1 MFGKPALLSQ
11 ALARPSYLRGSSP
24 ADVPDYIDEP
34 APAPLPPP
42 PPVMD
47 DFLIEDVMTVSQA
60 PEPSMLAMYKMPAL
74 VGLVSALLV
83 GLASRNR
90 GNPSYMTV
98 GAIAGGI
105 AGAGAYYF
113 DSNKA

>member
-11 ALARPSYLRGSSP
+11 SLARPSYLRGSSP
-24 ADVPDYIDEP
+24 ADVPEYVD

-42 PPVMD
+42 LAMD

-60 PEPSMLAMYKMPAL
+60 PEPSMLEMYKMPAL
-74 VGLVSALLV
+74 VGLASALFV
-83 GLASRNR
+83 GMASRNR

-105 AGAGAYYF
+105 AGAGTYYF
-113 DSNKA
+113 NSDKA